1 MIIIKSFRL
10 SARLCSWSTYL
21 CISGKALDE
30 SFLPVDLL
38 KDDQTLPSFA
48 FVVRGLLVVALKE

>member
-1 MIIIKSFRL
+1 M
-10 SARLCSWSTYL
+10 SARLCSCSTYL
-21 CISGKALDE
+21 GIGGKALDE

-48 FVVRGLLVVALKE
+48 FVVRSLLVVALKE

>member
-1 MIIIKSFRL
+1 M

-21 CISGKALDE
+21 CIGGKALDE

-48 FVVRGLLVVALKE
+48 FVVRSLLVVALKE